1 MYISCICILVLY
13 LCCKYVVLSRII
25 HLLYKELQNILC
37 EFILNKIDYIR
48 NKRVGIEEYREKIRL

>member
-1 MYISCICILVLY
+1 M
-13 LCCKYVVLSRII
+13 LSRII

-48 NKRVGIEEYREKIRL
+48 NKRVGIEEYRKKSDYNVKINYETPFAR